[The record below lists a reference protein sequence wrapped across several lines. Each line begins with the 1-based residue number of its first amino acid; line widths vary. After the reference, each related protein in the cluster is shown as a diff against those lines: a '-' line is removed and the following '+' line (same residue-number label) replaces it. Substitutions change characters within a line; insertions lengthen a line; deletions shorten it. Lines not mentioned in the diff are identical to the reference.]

1 MRVLRNAKTQG
12 LIKIKQP
19 SKIKLQFIF
28 VLHKEWSNVDFVN
41 PDKRMTAITS
51 VIAIKQFPCTLQ
63 AGEGALF
70 LQLEEKTNLFLFL
83 AAVSA
88 LKLYIWISHN
98 FI

>member
-1 MRVLRNAKTQG
+1 
-12 LIKIKQP
+12 
-19 SKIKLQFIF
+19 
-28 VLHKEWSNVDFVN
+28 
-41 PDKRMTAITS
+41 MTAITS

-88 LKLYIWISHN
+88 LKLYI
-98 FI
+98 